1 MDSVNSDFIKRKE
14 EVNEYFS
21 FLEKLNNDNIKLNYT
36 KENTTK
42 EFIISTKLQRI
53 FIANTFLL
61 LYNLVESTIRNS
73 IVTIY
78 NKIQDDEIIYND
90 LSEKIKQIWLHKN
103 GKKFSIYSSDNTIEV
118 NLQNI
123 INDIINNEIIMLTK
137 DDIHISG
144 NIDAQEIRKLADKI
158 GFEKSNNGRH
168 LVDIKEKRNRLAHGE
183 HTFHDIGK
191 DFTYNDLN
199 NYKETTFIHL
209 EDVIDKIKNFID
221 DEKYKIQQNI
231 GSQ

>member
-1 MDSVNSDFIKRKE
+1 MDSVNSDFSKRKD

-21 FLEKLNNDNIKLNYT
+21 FLEKLNNENIKLNYT
-36 KENTTK
+36 KETTTE

-53 FIANTFLL
+53 FVANTFLL

-73 IVTIY
+73 IVAIY

-123 INDIINNEIIMLTK
+123 INDIINNKIIMLTK

-144 NIDAQEIRKLADKI
+144 NIDAQKIRKLADKI
-158 GFEKSNNGRH
+158 GFEESDNGRH
-168 LVDIKEKRNRLAHGE
+168 LEDIKKKRNRLAHGE
-183 HTFHDIGK
+183 YTFHDIGK

-199 NYKETTFIHL
+199 TYKETTFIHL
-209 EDVIDKIKNFID
+209 EDVINKIKNFID
-221 DEKYKIQQNI
+221 DEKYKI
-231 GSQ
+231 

>member
-1 MDSVNSDFIKRKE
+1 MDSVDSDFNKRKD

-21 FLEKLNNDNIKLNYT
+21 FLEKMNNEDIKLSYT
-36 KENTTK
+36 KENATGK
-42 EFIISTKLQRI
+42 FIISTKLQRI
-53 FIANTFLL
+53 FVANTFLL

-73 IVTIY
+73 IVAIY
-78 NKIQDDEIIYND
+78 NKIQDDEIVYND

-103 GKKFSIYSSDNTIEV
+103 GKKFSIYSSDSTIEV
-118 NLQNI
+118 NLQTI

-144 NIDAQEIRKLADKI
+144 NIDAQEIRNLAKKI
-158 GFEKSNNGRH
+158 GFETSNNGRH
-168 LVDIKEKRNRLAHGE
+168 LESIKDKRNRLAHGE

-199 NYKETTFIHL
+199 SYKETTFIHL
-209 EDVIDKIKNFID
+209 EDVVGKIKVFIGD
-221 DEKYKIQQNI
+221 GQYRK
-231 GSQ
+231 

>member
-1 MDSVNSDFIKRKE
+1 MDSVNSDFTKRKE

>member
-1 MDSVNSDFIKRKE
+1 MDSVDSDFNKRKD

-21 FLEKLNNDNIKLNYT
+21 FLEKLNNDNIKLNYI
-36 KENTTK
+36 KENATE

-78 NKIQDDEIIYND
+78 NKIQDDEIIYNN

-103 GKKFSIYSSDNTIEV
+103 GKRFSIYSSDNTIEV

-137 DDIHISG
+137 DDINISG
-144 NIDAQEIRKLADKI
+144 NIDAQEIRNLADKI
-158 GFEKSNNGRH
+158 GFEVSSNGRH

-199 NYKETTFIHL
+199 AYKETTFVHL
-209 EDVIDKIKNFID
+209 EDVIGKIKTFID
-221 DEKYKIQQNI
+221 DKKYQIY
-231 GSQ
+231 

>member
-1 MDSVNSDFIKRKE
+1 MDSVYSDFNKRKD

-21 FLEKLNNDNIKLNYT
+21 FLEKLNNDNIKLNFT
-36 KENTTK
+36 KENTTE

-53 FIANTFLL
+53 FVANTFLL

-144 NIDAQEIRKLADKI
+144 NIDAKEIRKIADKI
-158 GFEKSNNGRH
+158 GFEVSSNGRH

-199 NYKETTFIHL
+199 MYKETTFIHL
-209 EDVIDKIKNFID
+209 EDVINKIKNFID

-231 GSQ
+231 GMQ

>member
-1 MDSVNSDFIKRKE
+1 MDNVNSDFDKRKDE
-14 EVNEYFS
+14 INEYFS
-21 FLEKLNNDNIKLNYT
+21 FLEKINNENIKLNYT
-36 KENTTK
+36 KENDTE

-73 IVTIY
+73 IVAIY
-78 NKIQDDEIIYND
+78 NKIKDDEIIYND

-103 GKKFSIYSSDNTIEV
+103 SKKFSIYSNDNTIEV
-118 NLQNI
+118 NLHNI
-123 INDIINNEIIMLTK
+123 INDIINNEIIILTK

-144 NIDAQEIRKLADKI
+144 NIDAQEIRKLARKI
-158 GFEKSNNGRH
+158 GFEESSNGRH

-183 HTFHDIGK
+183 HTFHDVGK

-199 NYKETTFIHL
+199 IYKENTFTHL
-209 EDVIDKIKNFID
+209 EDVIHKIKNFID
-221 DEKYKIQQNI
+221 DERYKIEEN
-231 GSQ
+231 

>member
-1 MDSVNSDFIKRKE
+1 MYSVDSDFNKRKD

-21 FLEKLNNDNIKLNYT
+21 FLEKLNNDNIKLNFT
-36 KENTTK
+36 KENTTE

-53 FIANTFLL
+53 FVANTFLL

-103 GKKFSIYSSDNTIEV
+103 GKRFSIYSSDNTIEV

-158 GFEKSNNGRH
+158 GFEVSSNGRH

-199 NYKETTFIHL
+199 IYKETTFIHL
-209 EDVIDKIKNFID
+209 EDVINKIKNFID

-231 GSQ
+231 GTQ